1 MFMVEEGC
9 RQLTKLTMSIGRQS
23 KTIYAYKPVSS
34 GIDRKIF
41 TDEFNLGFYKPKKDH
56 CPECAKFEL
65 LNATEREEY
74 KSQIEQH
81 LERNRE
87 DHAAKAVDKE

>member
-1 MFMVEEGC
+1 MLISYF
-9 RQLTKLTMSIGRQS
+9 RQEFTERYSLTNLTCGH
-23 KTIYAYKPVSS
+23 
-34 GIDRKIF
+34 
-41 TDEFNLGFYKPKKDH
+41 YKPKKLH
-56 CPECAKFEL
+56 TQCPECAKFEI
-65 LNATEREEY
+65 LNVTEREEY